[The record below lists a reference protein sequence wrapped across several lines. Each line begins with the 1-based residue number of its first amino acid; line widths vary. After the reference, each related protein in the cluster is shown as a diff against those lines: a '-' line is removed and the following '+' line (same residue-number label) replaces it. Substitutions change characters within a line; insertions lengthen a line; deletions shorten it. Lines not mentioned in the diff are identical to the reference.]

1 MYLTVDSLIDI
12 NNMITGLNDVT
23 LRIVNARP
31 DGYDKRYMDNN
42 FREVCG
48 KAVSINRS
56 VQ

>member
-31 DGYDKRYMDNN
+31 DVYDKRYMDNN

-48 KAVSINRS
+48 EAVSVNRS